1 MIKKVLGSRD
11 FSIALKQKLVSPHLD
26 GTGHYPPNWSVKHKV
41 MPTDDGE
48 VEILIRMEADS
59 DASDSS
65 IHSMRETV
73 EEWDDQ
79 DELRAAVKSV
89 VDASMRKVSQNK
101 QSKDPLS
108 ESKRIVNTWKE
119 FLRT

>member
-1 MIKKVLGSRD
+1 
-11 FSIALKQKLVSPHLD
+11 
-26 GTGHYPPNWSVKHKV
+26 

-48 VEILIRMEADS
+48 VEILIRMGADS
-59 DASDSS
+59 DDLDGA
-65 IHSMRETV
+65 IRSMRETV
-73 EEWDDQ
+73 EEWEDQ

-119 FLRT
+119 FLGT

>member
-1 MIKKVLGSRD
+1 MG
-11 FSIALKQKLVSPHLD
+11 
-26 GTGHYPPNWSVKHKV
+26 
-41 MPTDDGE
+41 
-48 VEILIRMEADS
+48 ADS
-59 DASDSS
+59 DDLDGA
-65 IHSMRETV
+65 IRSMRETV
-73 EEWDDQ
+73 EEWEDQ

-89 VDASMRKVSQNK
+89 VDAFMKKENQNK